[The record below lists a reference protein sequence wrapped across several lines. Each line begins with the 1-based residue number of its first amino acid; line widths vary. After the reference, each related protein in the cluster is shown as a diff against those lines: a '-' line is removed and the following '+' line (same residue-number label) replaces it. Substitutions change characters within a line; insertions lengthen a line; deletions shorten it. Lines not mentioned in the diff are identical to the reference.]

1 MKKTLLL
8 LLGPNGAGKS
18 TIAQVLLNMLP
29 HTALVDSDWCRAM
42 NPYNMDTVIE
52 NIYALMKN
60 YILCPDVETIIFPYG
75 FHGDRKHRFETVTD
89 KLQKNG
95 IDFEIFTV
103 VLTCSL
109 DENIRRAKT
118 DLRDDE
124 RIRRGVEN
132 TYHFYDE
139 FDCPKIDTTNLTA
152 AQTAENIMSLLNE
165 RRPL

>member
-8 LLGPNGAGKS
+8 LLGPNGVGKS
-18 TIAQVLLNMLP
+18 TTAQVLLNIQP

-52 NIYALMKN
+52 NIYALMRN
-60 YILCPDVETIIFPYG
+60 YILCTDVETIIFPYG
-75 FHGDRKHRFETVTD
+75 FHGDRKHRFETVID

-109 DENIRRAKT
+109 GENIRRAKN

-124 RIRRGVEN
+124 RIQRGVKN

-139 FDCPKIDTTNLTA
+139 FHCPKIDTTNLTA

-165 RRPL
+165 RRTL